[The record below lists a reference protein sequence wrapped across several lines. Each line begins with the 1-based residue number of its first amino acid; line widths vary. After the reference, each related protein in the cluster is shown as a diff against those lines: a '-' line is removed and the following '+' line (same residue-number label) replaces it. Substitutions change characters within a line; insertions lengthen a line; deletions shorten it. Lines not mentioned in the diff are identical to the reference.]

1 MSQKY
6 KYSDNSYFL
15 CYFYRSDEKARPRVQ
30 KKQKDS
36 SYLNTFS
43 NKIKQNIDKY
53 RTELT
58 GDENEHGNEDNPAAS
73 TVRRLAFV
81 YYDVKNI
88 TSSLWRLAFLYGL
101 WCYSLVNMS
110 SQLWCNK
117 CDVMVIG

>member
-1 MSQKY
+1 MWEKY
-6 KYSDNSYFL
+6 KYYDNSYFL

-101 WCYSLVNMS
+101 
-110 SQLWCNK
+110 
-117 CDVMVIG
+117 

>member
-1 MSQKY
+1 MVELLTIWQ
-6 KYSDNSYFL
+6 YFESLKRPWL
-15 CYFYRSDEKARPRVQ
+15 CGRSINIMIILISCVIFYRSDEKARPRVQ

-58 GDENEHGNEDNPAAS
+58 GDENEHVNEDNPAAS

-88 TSSLWRLAFLYGL
+88 TSSL
-101 WCYSLVNMS
+101 
-110 SQLWCNK
+110 
-117 CDVMVIG
+117 